1 MIALQTQLDEQ
12 AVLSS
17 ALIDILS
24 QTLSR
29 GSDGADDALKNTM
42 LGLAWLGLAWLWFV
56 PVGKII
62 SS

>member
-1 MIALQTQLDEQ
+1 MNRTI
-12 AVLSS
+12 LSS

-42 LGLAWLGLAWLWFV
+42 LGLAWFGLVWLGLAWFGLVWLGLAWLGLV
-56 PVGKII
+56 
-62 SS
+62 